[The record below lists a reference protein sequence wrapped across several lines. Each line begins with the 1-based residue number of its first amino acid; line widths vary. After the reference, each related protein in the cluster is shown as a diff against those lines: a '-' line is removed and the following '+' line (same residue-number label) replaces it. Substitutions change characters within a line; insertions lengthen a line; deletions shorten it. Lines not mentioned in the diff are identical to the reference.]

1 MSRHGYSEGD
11 GDYDNW
17 QMIMWSGQLASA
29 VRGKRGQAFFKDLVV
44 ALEEIPVKRLV
55 ANELRKDGE
64 VCTLGALGTKRGMN
78 LEKLDPE
85 DYEIVAC
92 EFNIATQLA
101 REVTYW
107 NDEVC
112 ESLTPEERWTKMH
125 SWATNKIKKPEQKT
139 A

>member
-11 GDYDNW
+11 GDNW
-17 QMIMWSGQLASA
+17 SYIMYSGQLASA
-29 VRGKRGQAFFKDLVV
+29 VRGKRGQSFFKDLVV
-44 ALEEIPVKRLV
+44 ALEEMPLKRLV
-55 ANELRKDGE
+55 AGELRKDGE
-64 VCTLGALGTKRGMN
+64 VCALGALGIKRGMN

-101 REVTYW
+101 REVVW
-107 NDEVC
+107 QNDEVC
-112 ESLTPEERWTKMH
+112 DRMTPENRWNRMH
-125 SWATNKIKKPEQKT
+125 LWASSRIKKEEPKT